1 MENEVRD
8 DVLADPPNYDP
19 ASAKRERKDVLP
31 SANMDPAP
39 VVETGEALVAVTKVH
54 NGKHTVES
62 IVAEAPEGAIVKCRD
77 ENDVYAVQTAAMEAG
92 KELKASWKP
101 HQGVRLVWRVPGK

>member
-1 MENEVRD
+1 METEARD

-39 VVETGEALVAVTKVH
+39 VVEAREPLVAVTKVH
-54 NGKHTVES
+54 DGKHTFES
-62 IVAEAPEGAIVKCRD
+62 IVNEAPDGAIVKCRD
-77 ENDVYAVQTAAMEAG
+77 EKDVYVVQAAAMRAG
-92 KELKASWKP
+92 KELKGSWRP
-101 HQGVRLVWRVPGK
+101 HQSVRFVWRIPG